1 MKILVVEDE
10 FDLNRS
16 IVKLLKK
23 QHYSVDSASNGE
35 EALQFVSV
43 AEYDVIILDVMM
55 PKMDGFTFLKLL
67 RNKGSQVSIL
77 MLTARDAVEDRIAGL
92 DFGADDY
99 LVKPFEFG
107 ELMARI
113 RAMLRRTNRQVSSDD
128 IQIQDITINLSTKQ
142 VWRNNNLID
151 LTTKEYE
158 VLEYLARH
166 RDQVLS
172 RHQIREH
179 VWDYDYDGESNI
191 IDVLIKNLRRKLD
204 NNRDGSLIKT
214 KRGLGYVIPK

>member
-1 MKILVVEDE
+1 
-10 FDLNRS
+10 
-16 IVKLLKK
+16 
-23 QHYSVDSASNGE
+23 SNGE

-128 IQIQDITINLSTKQ
+128 I
-142 VWRNNNLID
+142 
-151 LTTKEYE
+151 
-158 VLEYLARH
+158 
-166 RDQVLS
+166 
-172 RHQIREH
+172 
-179 VWDYDYDGESNI
+179 
-191 IDVLIKNLRRKLD
+191 
-204 NNRDGSLIKT
+204 
-214 KRGLGYVIPK
+214 